1 MLSCSSILGS
11 GIKPAMEKR
20 AATVLEE
27 LAIEISQLRSQIRAQ
42 ATAEKAFLANY
53 ACDEIIES

>member
-1 MLSCSSILGS
+1 
-11 GIKPAMEKR
+11 MEKR

-42 ATAEKAFLANY
+42 AAVVHISPNDVI
-53 ACDEIIES
+53 CV